1 MDSLILDAVIG
12 LGGIAL
18 GALSLQAA
26 KLLKKPAE
34 LLAPEA
40 ERHEHID
47 IPLIEI
53 DGEMVPH
60 PTVLAWRALKDK
72 AS

>member
-12 LGGIAL
+12 VGGIAI
-18 GALSLQAA
+18 GALAA
-26 KLLKKPAE
+26 NAARLLNKPAE
-34 LLAPEA
+34 LLAPEV

-53 DGEMVPH
+53 DGELVPH
-60 PTVLAWRALKDK
+60 PTVLSWRALKDK
-72 AS
+72 TS